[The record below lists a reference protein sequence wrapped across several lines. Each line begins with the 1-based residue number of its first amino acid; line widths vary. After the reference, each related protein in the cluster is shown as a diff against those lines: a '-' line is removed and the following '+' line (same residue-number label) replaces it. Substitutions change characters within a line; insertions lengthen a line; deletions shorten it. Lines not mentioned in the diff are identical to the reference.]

1 LGSELVACAAGRA
14 FAGAGPD
21 AEEVLGRGGVEAW
34 VAVEGAGC
42 GVGVAVGGAEGV
54 AFAVAG
60 GGNFVSWG

>member
-1 LGSELVACAAGRA
+1 
-14 FAGAGPD
+14 
-21 AEEVLGRGGVEAW
+21 LGRGGVEAW

-60 GGNFVSWG
+60 GGFVSGG